1 MTVIPLQPRCA
12 TAAGTSVFLHL
23 DDQMLT
29 AGQVVLALASY
40 LVEFG
45 DNFHGEVDP
54 IHAITA
60 QIRYGDLCSW
70 QNTRTPQD
78 TAAVLAR
85 AREIARD
92 YFGRCFPD
100 VYPGERP

>member
-1 MTVIPLQPRCA
+1 MAITPLQPRCA
-12 TAAGTSVFLHL
+12 TAAGTSMFLRL
-23 DDQMLT
+23 DDQKLT

-45 DNFHGEVDP
+45 DNFPGEVDP

-60 QIRYGDLCSW
+60 QIRYSDLYSW

-78 TAAVLAR
+78 TASVLAR
-85 AREIARD
+85 AKEIARD

-100 VYPGERP
+100 INPVECP